1 MQRIY
6 ILHIKQKTGII
17 TTVEEISAFNTKE
30 MAEAAL
36 REVKKSNDT
45 ELSSEIFESTLYES
59 SEEVPIL
66 NSKNV
71 NL

>member
-45 ELSSEIFESTLYES
+45 KLSSEIFESTLYES

>member
-6 ILHIKQKTGII
+6 ILHVKFKNGLI
-17 TTVEEISAFNTKE
+17 TTGEEISVFNTKE

-66 NSKNV
+66 NSKNA